1 MAVRMPS
8 SSLLAGKRRIG
19 CVFAQQFV
27 RDVPQLKKCTPR
39 FAEVGNKKGATMSQ
53 TNPGNTRSGLIFA
66 FIFALVFLA
75 SIPMYSQVVGGTI
88 LGTITD
94 PTGAA
99 IPSTKVVIKNVATG
113 VITTVT
119 TNAQGI
125 YNAPNLLPGT
135 YEATISA
142 AGFESVVQS
151 GIALAV
157 GGQQVLN
164 VTMKVGE
171 VTQRVEVSEIA
182 PDVQLASSTISGVI
196 DSNTVLQLPL
206 NGRSWTDLATL
217 QAGVSTIRAIVS
229 VASPDRLGRGLGV
242 QLSVTGG
249 RPQQNNYLLNG
260 VSINDYSNQ
269 SPGSILG
276 GNLGVDAVAEF
287 SVLTTNYS
295 AEYGRTSGG
304 VVSAIGRSGTNQFHG
319 SAFEFVRTSVLD
331 ARNPFDFPSAPGLAA
346 KPPFHRNQFG
356 VSAGGPIRKDK
367 TFIFGAYEGL
377 RQSLGLSEVDNVPSL
392 NARNGILCDFT
403 NSTDCSTTINPG
415 VSAAIQPYLNFF
427 PKPNGPIQC
436 AGPTGNPCVPGAGD
450 TALFTFGGSQI
461 TNENYFS
468 TRIDHHFSEKDSL
481 SGSYMFDNSPSSQND
496 EFKNKLL
503 LNRARRQLVTL
514 EENHV
519 FSGSL
524 GNSFRVGYSRVFAA
538 APAGSTAINPL
549 AANTSLGFL
558 PGDAAGVINVP
569 GLTIFSGGL
578 SSAIPAVFHWNSWQA
593 YDNVFLTKGRHSLKF
608 GANVERIENNQFTPS
623 RPGGEFDFQSLQ
635 DFLTN
640 GLATFTADKAS
651 TPKGV
656 RETIF
661 GTYIQDDFHFRSNLT
676 LTLGLRYEMATVPT
690 EVHGQLASLQHLTDP
705 TVVVKSPL
713 FANPSLRNFEP
724 RVGFSWDPFRNGKT
738 AVRGG
743 FGMFDVLVLPANL
756 RHTVDGTVPFSL
768 SANGANLPGLFPSA
782 AFAQLTTLQ
791 SANRAAFFE
800 QNPPRNYVMQWNLNI
815 QREITPS
822 ITAMVAY
829 VGSHAVHN
837 TFQTDDSDIVLP
849 IAKTPLGYLWPIP
862 NLVSPLPTFNPNFAR
877 IALTSFNSSS
887 LYHALELQLKRRMSH
902 GFEAQASY
910 TFGRS
915 IDSSSGSTDGDQ
927 FQNGLTSMLF
937 FDQGIRRGLSD
948 FNQSHKIIIN
958 FTWDVPSSKNL
969 NGALG
974 WAASGWEFGG
984 IFEAS
989 SGLPFTGIIAPDPL
1003 GMNSTDQFSLPDRVK
1018 GCNPIQGGFNY
1029 LNLSCFALPTAPAS
1043 MAAQCD
1049 PNSFPG
1055 AAQAPPAGTVYC
1067 GNLLGNG
1074 GRNTLIGPRLVNLD
1088 FSLFKNNP
1096 IKRISEQFN
1105 VQFRMEIFNS
1115 LNHSNFNP
1123 PTANNVIFDGTGA
1136 PVSGAGQLNGTATT
1150 SRQIQFA
1157 LKFAW

>member
-1 MAVRMPS
+1 MTRT
-8 SSLLAGKRRIG
+8 
-19 CVFAQQFV
+19 Q
-27 RDVPQLKKCTPR
+27 
-39 FAEVGNKKGATMSQ
+39 
-53 TNPGNTRSGLIFA
+53 PGNIHFGLKFA
-66 FIFALVFLA
+66 VALMLVLLECA
-75 SIPMYSQVVGGTI
+75 PGYPQIVGGT
-88 LGTITD
+88 LSGAVTD
-94 PTGAA
+94 ATGGA
-99 IPSTKVVIKNVATG
+99 IPNATVTIKNVATN
-113 VITTVT
+113 VITNVT
-119 TNAQGI
+119 SNAQGV

-135 YEATISA
+135 YEASVA
-142 AGFESVVQS
+142 AGGFDTKLVSNIV
-151 GIALAV
+151 LTV
-157 GGQQVLN
+157 GAQQVLN
-164 VTMKVGE
+164 FNMKVGSVSE
-171 VTQRVEVSEIA
+171 KVQVSEIA
-182 PDVQLASSTISGVI
+182 PDLQLVSSTISGVI

-206 NGRSWTDLATL
+206 NGRSWTDLAAL
-217 QAGVSTIRAIVS
+217 QPGVSTIRAIVS

-269 SPGSILG
+269 APGSILG

-319 SAFEFVRTSVLD
+319 SAFEFLRNSALD
-331 ARNPFDFPSAPGLAA
+331 ARNFFDGPI
-346 KPPFHRNQFG
+346 PPFRRNQFG
-356 VSAGGPIRKDK
+356 VSGGGPIRKDK
-367 TFIFGAYEGL
+367 TFIFGAYEGV
-377 RQSLGLSEVDNVPSL
+377 RQALGTSIVDNVPSL

-403 NSTDCSTTINPG
+403 NFSDCSRTINVG
-415 VSAAIQPYLNFF
+415 VDPAVKPYLAFF
-427 PKPNGPIQC
+427 PLPNGALQC
-436 AGPTGNPCVPGAGD
+436 PGCVAGAGD
-450 TALFTFGGSQI
+450 TALYSFGGSQI
-461 TNENYFS
+461 TSENYF
-468 TRIDHHFSEKDSL
+468 TVRVDHHFSEKDNL

-496 EFKNKLL
+496 EFRNKLL

-514 EENHV
+514 EENHM

-524 GNSFRVGYSRVFAA
+524 GNSLRVGYNRVFAA
-538 APAGSTAINPL
+538 APAGSTAINPV
-549 AANTSLGFL
+549 AADTSLGFL
-558 PGDAAGVINVP
+558 PGNTAGVINVP
-569 GLTIFSGGL
+569 GLTTFSGGL
-578 SSAIPAVFHWNSWQA
+578 STAIPAVFHWNSWQA
-593 YDNVFLTKGRHSLKF
+593 YDNVFLTKGTHSLKF
-608 GANVERIENNQFTPS
+608 GANVERIEDNQFTPS

-640 GLATFTADKAS
+640 GLATLTADKVS

-661 GTYIQDDFHFRSNLT
+661 GAYLQDDLHFRSNLT
-676 LTLGLRYEMATVPT
+676 LNLGLRYEMATVPT
-690 EVHGQLASLQHLTDP
+690 EVHGELASLQHLTDP
-705 TVVVKSPL
+705 TVVVRSPL

-724 RVGFSWDPFRNGKT
+724 RVGFSWDPFRDAKT

-768 SANGANLPGLFPSA
+768 SANGANLTGLFPTA
-782 AFAQLTTLQ
+782 AFNTLT
-791 SANRAAFFE
+791 ANPASERAAYIE
-800 QNPPRNYVMQWNLNI
+800 QNPPRNYVMQWNLNV
-815 QREITPS
+815 QREIGAGT
-822 ITAMVAY
+822 TAMIAY

-862 NLVSPLPTFNPNFAR
+862 NLASPLPTLNPNFAR
-877 IALTSFNSSS
+877 IALTSWGSGS
-887 LYHALELQLKRRMSH
+887 LYHALELQLKKRVSH
-902 GFEAQASY
+902 GFEGQIAY

-927 FQNGLTSMLF
+927 FQNGLTSLLF
-937 FDQGIRRGLSD
+937 FDQGLRRGLSD
-948 FNQSHKIIIN
+948 FNQSHKLTVSY
-958 FTWDVPSSKNL
+958 TWDVPSSKNFT
-969 NGALG
+969 GALG
-974 WAASGWEFGG
+974 WAASGWELGG
-984 IFEAS
+984 IFEVS

-1029 LNLSCFALPTAPAS
+1029 LNLNCFTLPTAPLS
-1043 MAAQCD
+1043 MQAQCD

-1055 AAQAPPAGTVYC
+1055 AATPPPGGMIYC

-1074 GRNTLIGPRLVNLD
+1074 GRNSLIGPRLVNLD

-1105 VQFRMEIFNS
+1105 VQFRVEIFNS
-1115 LNHSNFNP
+1115 LNHANFNP
-1123 PTANNVIFDGTGA
+1123 PTANNVIFDGSGA
-1136 PVSGAGQLNGTATT
+1136 PVPGAGQLNGTATT

-1157 LKFAW
+1157 LKFVW

>member
-1 MAVRMPS
+1 MDNMTRTQP
-8 SSLLAGKRRIG
+8 GNI
-19 CVFAQQFV
+19 
-27 RDVPQLKKCTPR
+27 R
-39 FAEVGNKKGATMSQ
+39 FALKFAVALMLVLLECA
-53 TNPGNTRSGLIFA
+53 PGYPQI
-66 FIFALVFLA
+66 
-75 SIPMYSQVVGGTI
+75 VGGT
-88 LGTITD
+88 LSGAVTD
-94 PTGAA
+94 ATGGA
-99 IPSTKVVIKNVATG
+99 IPNATVTIKNVATN
-113 VITTVT
+113 VITSVT
-119 TNAQGI
+119 SNAQGV

-135 YEATISA
+135 YEASVA
-142 AGFESVVQS
+142 AGGFDTKLVSNIV
-151 GIALAV
+151 LTV
-157 GGQQVLN
+157 GAQQVLN
-164 VTMKVGE
+164 FNMKVGSVSE
-171 VTQRVEVSEIA
+171 KVQVSEIA
-182 PDVQLASSTISGVI
+182 PDLQLVSSTISGVI

-206 NGRSWTDLATL
+206 NGRSWTDLAAL
-217 QAGVSTIRAIVS
+217 QPGVSTIRAIVS

-269 SPGSILG
+269 APGSILG

-319 SAFEFVRTSVLD
+319 SAFEFLRNSALD
-331 ARNPFDFPSAPGLAA
+331 ARNFFDGPI
-346 KPPFHRNQFG
+346 PPFRRNQFG
-356 VSAGGPIRKDK
+356 VSGGGPIRKDK
-367 TFIFGAYEGL
+367 TFIFGAYEGV
-377 RQSLGLSEVDNVPSL
+377 RQALGTSIVDNVPSL
-392 NARNGILCDFT
+392 NARQGILCDP
-403 NSTDCSTTINPG
+403 SSPDCSNTINVG
-415 VSAAIQPYLNFF
+415 VDPAVKPYLAFF
-427 PKPNGPIQC
+427 PLPNGALQC
-436 AGPTGNPCVPGAGD
+436 PGCVAGAGD
-450 TALFTFGGSQI
+450 TALYSFGGAQI
-461 TNENYFS
+461 TSENYF
-468 TRIDHHFSEKDSL
+468 TVRVDHHFSEKDNL

-496 EFKNKLL
+496 EFRNKLL

-514 EENHV
+514 EENHM

-524 GNSFRVGYSRVFAA
+524 GNSLRVGYNRVFAA
-538 APAGSTAINPL
+538 APAGSKAINPV
-549 AANTSLGFL
+549 AADTSLGFL
-558 PGDAAGVINVP
+558 PGNTAGVINVP
-569 GLTIFSGGL
+569 GLTTFSGGL
-578 SSAIPAVFHWNSWQA
+578 STAIPAVFHWNSWQA
-593 YDNVFLTKGRHSLKF
+593 YDNVFLTKGTHSLKF
-608 GANVERIENNQFTPS
+608 GANVERIEDNQFTPS

-640 GLATFTADKAS
+640 GLATLTADKVS

-661 GTYIQDDFHFRSNLT
+661 GAYVQDDLHFRSNLT
-676 LTLGLRYEMATVPT
+676 LNLGLRYEMATVPT
-690 EVHGQLASLQHLTDP
+690 EVHGELASLQHLTDP
-705 TVVVKSPL
+705 TVVVRSPL

-724 RVGFSWDPFRNGKT
+724 RVGFSWDPFRDAKT

-768 SANGANLPGLFPSA
+768 SANGANLTGLFPTA
-782 AFAQLTTLQ
+782 AFNTLT
-791 SANRAAFFE
+791 ANPASERAAYIE
-800 QNPPRNYVMQWNLNI
+800 QNPPRNYVMQWNLNV
-815 QREITPS
+815 QREIGAGT
-822 ITAMVAY
+822 TAMIAY

-862 NLVSPLPTFNPNFAR
+862 NLASPLPTLNPNFAR
-877 IALTSFNSSS
+877 IALTSWGSGS
-887 LYHALELQLKRRMSH
+887 LYHALELQLKKRVSH
-902 GFEAQASY
+902 GFEGQIAY

-927 FQNGLTSMLF
+927 FQNGLTSLLF
-937 FDQGIRRGLSD
+937 FDQGLRRGLSD
-948 FNQSHKIIIN
+948 FNQSHKLTVSY
-958 FTWDVPSSKNL
+958 TWDVPSSKNFT
-969 NGALG
+969 GALG
-974 WAASGWEFGG
+974 WAASGWELGG
-984 IFEAS
+984 IFEVS

-1029 LNLSCFALPTAPAS
+1029 LNLNCFTLPTAPLS
-1043 MAAQCD
+1043 MQAQCD

-1055 AAQAPPAGTVYC
+1055 AATTPPAGMIYC
-1067 GNLLGNG
+1067 GNLLGDG

-1105 VQFRMEIFNS
+1105 VQFRVEIFNS
-1115 LNHSNFNP
+1115 LNHANFNP
-1123 PTANNVIFDGTGA
+1123 PTANNVIFDGSGA
-1136 PVSGAGQLNGTATT
+1136 PVPGAGQLNGTATT

-1157 LKFAW
+1157 LKFVW

>member
-1 MAVRMPS
+1 ML
-8 SSLLAGKRRIG
+8 SLYKRGNIFSDCIRALILTLG
-19 CVFAQQFV
+19 FLIA
-27 RDVPQLKKCTPR
+27 TP
-39 FAEVGNKKGATMSQ
+39 V
-53 TNPGNTRSGLIFA
+53 
-66 FIFALVFLA
+66 
-75 SIPMYSQVVGGTI
+75 YSQVVGGT
-88 LGTITD
+88 LSGTITD
-94 PTGAA
+94 ASGAA
-99 IPSTKVVIKNVATG
+99 VPNATVAIKNVATG
-113 VITTVT
+113 VITNAAS
-119 TNAQGI
+119 NAQGL

-135 YEATISA
+135 YEVTVTA
-142 AGFESVVQS
+142 AGFDTKVISNVV
-151 GIALAV
+151 LAV
-157 GGQQVLN
+157 GAQQVLN
-164 VTMKVGE
+164 LSMKVGTVSE
-171 VTQRVEVSEIA
+171 KVEVSEIA

-206 NGRSWTDLATL
+206 NGRSWTDLAAL

-249 RPQQNNYLLNG
+249 RPQQNNYLVNG
-260 VSINDYSNQ
+260 ISINDYSNQ

-319 SAFEFVRTSVLD
+319 SAFEFLRNSALD
-331 ARNPFDFPSAPGLAA
+331 ARNFFDGPIPAFR
-346 KPPFHRNQFG
+346 RNQFG
-356 VSAGGPIRKDK
+356 ASAGGPIRKDK
-367 TFIFGAYEGL
+367 TFIFGAYEGV
-377 RQSLGLSEVDNVPSL
+377 RQALGTSIVDNVPSD
-392 NARNGILCDFT
+392 AVRGIGTGPGGTAGPSTLCSIPLGDPT
-403 NSTDCSTTINPG
+403 NPCTTTILTGALNPDPTTG
-415 VSAAIQPYLNFF
+415 IDKAVLPYLAFF
-427 PKPNGPIQC
+427 PHVNNGLI
-436 AGPTGNPCVPGAGD
+436 GNGD
-450 TALFTFGGSQI
+450 TGIFAFGGAQI
-461 TNENYFS
+461 TSENYFT
-468 TRIDHHFSEKDSL
+468 TRVDHHFSEKDNL
-481 SGSYMFDNSPSSQND
+481 SGSYMFDNSPSTQND
-496 EFKNKLL
+496 EFNNKLL

-538 APAGSTAINPL
+538 APAGSTSVNKL
-549 AANTSLGFL
+549 AAQTSLGFL
-558 PGDAAGVINVP
+558 PGDTAGVINVP
-569 GLTIFSGGL
+569 GLTVFSGGL
-578 SSAIPAVFHWNSWQA
+578 STAIPAVFHWNSWQA

-640 GLATFTADKAS
+640 GIATFTADKAS

-661 GTYIQDDFHFRSNLT
+661 GAYAQDDFHFRPNLT

-690 EVHGQLASLQHLTDP
+690 EVHGQLASLLHLTDP
-705 TVVVKSPL
+705 TVIVRSPL
-713 FANPSLRNFEP
+713 FSNPTLRNFEP
-724 RVGFSWDPFRNGKT
+724 RVGFSWDPFRDGKT

-743 FGMFDVLVLPANL
+743 FGMFDVLVLPVNL

-768 SANGANLPGLFPSA
+768 SANGASLPGLFPTA

-822 ITAMVAY
+822 TTVMVAY

-849 IAKTPLGYLWPIP
+849 IAKTPLGYLWPRIDALG
-862 NLVSPLPTFNPNFAR
+862 NLFTPQCNQSDPAGTDPPQCAHAPTFNPNFAR
-877 IALTSFNSSS
+877 IALTTFGSSS
-887 LYHALELQLKRRMSH
+887 LYHALELQVKKRMSH

-927 FQNGLTSMLF
+927 FQNGLTSMMY
-937 FDQGIRRGLSD
+937 FDQGFRRGLSD
-948 FNQSHKIIIN
+948 FNQSHKLIVSY
-958 FTWDVPSSKNL
+958 TWDVPSSKNL
-969 NGALG
+969 TGPVG

-984 IFEAS
+984 ILEAS
-989 SGLPFTGIIAPDPL
+989 SGLPFTAVITPDPL
-1003 GMNSTDQFSLPDRVK
+1003 GMNSTDQFDLPDRVK

-1049 PNSFPG
+1049 PFPFPG
-1055 AAQAPPAGTVYC
+1055 AAQAAPAGMIYC
-1067 GNLLGNG
+1067 ANLIGNG
-1074 GRNTLIGPRLVNLD
+1074 GRNTLVGPGLVNLD

-1105 VQFRMEIFNS
+1105 VQFRVEIFNS
-1115 LNHSNFNP
+1115 LNHANFNP
-1123 PTANNVIFDGTGA
+1123 PTANNVVFDVSGA
-1136 PVSGAGQLNGTATT
+1136 PIGGAGQLNGTSTT

-1157 LKFAW
+1157 IKFVW

>member
-1 MAVRMPS
+1 MPS

-66 FIFALVFLA
+66 LIFALVFLA

-415 VSAAIQPYLNFF
+415 ANAAVQPYLNFF
-427 PKPNGPIQC
+427 PKPNGPVQC
-436 AGPTGNPCVPGAGD
+436 AGPSGNPCVPGAGD
-450 TALFTFGGSQI
+450 TALYIFGGSQI

-468 TRIDHHFSEKDSL
+468 TRIDHHFSEKDNL

-558 PGDAAGVINVP
+558 PGDTAGVINVP

>member
-1 MAVRMPS
+1 MLSRNNSGTIFSACKYA
-8 SSLLAGKRRIG
+8 LILTLAFLIS
-19 CVFAQQFV
+19 
-27 RDVPQLKKCTPR
+27 TP
-39 FAEVGNKKGATMSQ
+39 V
-53 TNPGNTRSGLIFA
+53 
-66 FIFALVFLA
+66 
-75 SIPMYSQVVGGTI
+75 YSQIVGGT
-88 LGTITD
+88 LSGTITD
-94 PTGAA
+94 ASGAA
-99 IPSTKVVIKNVATG
+99 VPNSTIAIKNGATG
-113 VITTVT
+113 VITNAVS
-119 TNAQGI
+119 NAQGL
-125 YNAPNLLPGT
+125 YNAPNLLPGS
-135 YEATISA
+135 YEVTVTA
-142 AGFESVVQS
+142 AGFDTTVISNVV
-151 GIALAV
+151 LAV
-157 GGQQVLN
+157 GAQQVLN
-164 VTMKVGE
+164 FSMKVGSVSE
-171 VTQRVEVSEIA
+171 KVQVSEIA
-182 PDVQLASSTISGVI
+182 PDVQLASATISGVI

-206 NGRSWTDLATL
+206 NGRSWTDLAAL
-217 QAGVSTIRAIVS
+217 QAGVSTIRAMVS

-319 SAFEFVRTSVLD
+319 SAFEFLRNSALD
-331 ARNPFDFPSAPGLAA
+331 ARNFFDGPI
-346 KPPFHRNQFG
+346 PPFRRNQFG
-356 VSAGGPIRKDK
+356 ASAGGPIRKDK
-367 TFIFGAYEGL
+367 TFIFGAYEGV
-377 RQSLGLSEVDNVPSL
+377 RQSLGTSIVDNVPSD
-392 NARNGILCDFT
+392 AVRGIGTGPGGGPGPSTLCSIPLGDPT
-403 NSTDCSTTINPG
+403 NPCTTTILTGSVNPDPTTG
-415 VSAAIQPYLNFF
+415 IDTAVLPYLAFYPRVN
-427 PKPNGPIQC
+427 NGLI
-436 AGPTGNPCVPGAGD
+436 GNGD
-450 TALFTFGGSQI
+450 TGIYSFGGAQVTS
-461 TNENYFS
+461 ENYF
-468 TRIDHHFSEKDSL
+468 TARVDHHFSEKDNL

-496 EFKNKLL
+496 EFRNKLL
-503 LNRARRQLVTL
+503 LNRARRQLVTI

-519 FSGSL
+519 FSASL

-538 APAGSTAINPL
+538 APSGSTFIKQI
-549 AANTSLGFL
+549 AADTSLGFL
-558 PGDAAGVINVP
+558 PGDTAGVITVP
-569 GLTIFSGGL
+569 GLTLFSGGL
-578 SSAIPAVFHWNSWQA
+578 STAIPAVYHWNSWQG
-593 YDNVFLTKGRHSLKF
+593 YDNVFLTKGTHSLKF

-640 GLATFTADKAS
+640 GFATFTADKAS
-651 TPKGV
+651 TSKGV

-661 GTYIQDDFHFRSNLT
+661 GAYAQDDFHFRPNLT

-713 FANPSLRNFEP
+713 FANPTLRNFEP

-743 FGMFDVLVLPANL
+743 FGMFDVLVLPVNL
-756 RHTVDGTVPFSL
+756 RHTVDGTIPFSL
-768 SANGANLPGLFPSA
+768 SANGANLPGLFPTG
-782 AFAQLTTLQ
+782 AFNKLSTQL
-791 SANRAAFFE
+791 SANRAAFIE

-815 QREITPS
+815 QREIGSNT
-822 ITAMVAY
+822 TAMIAY

-837 TFQTDDSDIVLP
+837 TFQTDDSDMVLP
-849 IAKTPLGYLWPIP
+849 IAKTPFGYLWPLRP
-862 NLVSPLPTFNPNFAR
+862 PPPDALSAPPSLPTFNTNFAR
-877 IALTSFNSSS
+877 IALTSWNSSS
-887 LYHALELQLKRRMSH
+887 LYHSLELQLKRRMSH

-927 FQNGLTSMLF
+927 FQNGLTSLLF

-948 FNQSHKIIIN
+948 FNQSHKLIVN

-969 NGALG
+969 TGPVG

-989 SGLPFTGIIAPDPL
+989 SGLPFTAIIGPDPL

-1018 GCNPIQGGFNY
+1018 GCNPVQGGFNY
-1029 LNLSCFALPTAPAS
+1029 LNLNCFVLPPQPAS
-1043 MAAQCD
+1043 LAGQCQPFGFRFPD
-1049 PNSFPG
+1049 PTLTPPDPG
-1055 AAQAPPAGTVYC
+1055 SPGIAGTC
-1067 GNLLGNG
+1067 GNLMGNG

-1105 VQFRMEIFNS
+1105 VQFRVEIFNS
-1115 LNHSNFNP
+1115 LNHANFNP

-1136 PVSGAGQLNGTATT
+1136 PVGGAGQLNGTATT

-1157 LKFAW
+1157 IKFVW

>member
-1 MAVRMPS
+1 MLSRNRPGSIFSA
-8 SSLLAGKRRIG
+8 RIHALILTLG
-19 CVFAQQFV
+19 F
-27 RDVPQLKKCTPR
+27 LISTP
-39 FAEVGNKKGATMSQ
+39 V
-53 TNPGNTRSGLIFA
+53 
-66 FIFALVFLA
+66 
-75 SIPMYSQVVGGTI
+75 YSQIVGGT
-88 LGTITD
+88 LSGTITD
-94 PTGAA
+94 ASSAA
-99 IPSTKVVIKNVATG
+99 VPSATVAIKNVATG
-113 VITTVT
+113 VITNAAS
-119 TNAQGI
+119 NAQGL

-135 YEATISA
+135 YEVTVTA
-142 AGFESVVQS
+142 AGFDTKVISNVV
-151 GIALAV
+151 LAV
-157 GGQQVLN
+157 GAQQVLN
-164 VTMKVGE
+164 FSMKVGTVSE
-171 VTQRVEVSEIA
+171 KVQVSEIA

-206 NGRSWTDLATL
+206 NGRSWTDLAAL
-217 QAGVSTIRAIVS
+217 QAGVNTIRVMVS

-276 GNLGVDAVAEF
+276 GNLGVDAVSEF

-304 VVSAIGRSGTNQFHG
+304 IVSAIGRSGTNDFHG
-319 SAFEFVRTSVLD
+319 SAFEFVRNSVLD
-331 ARNPFDFPSAPGLAA
+331 ARNPFDFPAAPGLPS

-377 RQSLGLSEVDNVPSL
+377 RQSLGTSIVDNVPSD
-392 NARNGILCDFT
+392 AVRGIGTGPGGTAGPSTLCSIPLGDPT
-403 NSTDCSTTINPG
+403 NPCTTTILTGALNPDPTTG
-415 VSAAIQPYLNFF
+415 IGKAVLPYLAFF
-427 PKPNGPIQC
+427 PHVNNGLI
-436 AGPTGNPCVPGAGD
+436 GNGD
-450 TALFTFGGSQI
+450 TGIFTFGGSQI
-461 TNENYFS
+461 TSENYFS
-468 TRIDHHFSEKDSL
+468 TRIDNHFSDKDNL

-503 LNRARRQLVTL
+503 LNRARRQLVTI

-519 FSGSL
+519 FSASL

-538 APAGSTAINPL
+538 APAGSKAITKIAADPL
-549 AANTSLGFL
+549 LGFL
-558 PGDAAGVINVP
+558 PGDSAGVINVP
-569 GLTIFSGGL
+569 GLTLFSGGL
-578 SSAIPAVFHWNSWQA
+578 STAQPAVYHWNSWQG
-593 YDNVFLTKGRHSLKF
+593 YDNVFLTKGTHSLKF
-608 GANVERIENNQFTPS
+608 GANVERIESNQFTPS

-661 GTYIQDDFHFRSNLT
+661 GAYAQDDFHFRPNLT

-690 EVHGQLASLQHLTDP
+690 EVHGQLASLLHLTDP
-705 TVVVKSPL
+705 TVVVRSPL

-756 RHTVDGTVPFSL
+756 RHTVDGTIPFSL
-768 SANGANLPGLFPSA
+768 SANGANLPGLFPTA
-782 AFAQLTTLQ
+782 AFNMLSTQL
-791 SANRAAFFE
+791 SANRAAFIE
-800 QNPPRNYVMQWNLNI
+800 QKPPRNYVMQWNLNI
-815 QREITPS
+815 QREINSST
-822 ITAMVAY
+822 TVMVAY

-837 TFQTDDSDIVLP
+837 TFQTDDSDMVLP

-862 NLVSPLPTFNPNFAR
+862 PASGTPLPTFNPNFAR
-877 IALTSFNSSS
+877 IALTSWNSSS
-887 LYHALELQLKRRMSH
+887 LYHALELQLKRRLSH

-910 TFGRS
+910 TFGRA

-948 FNQSHKIIIN
+948 FNQSHKLTVSY
-958 FTWDVPSSKNL
+958 TWDVPSSKNL
-969 NGALG
+969 TGPVG

-989 SGLPFTGIIAPDPL
+989 SGLPFTAIIAPDPL

-1029 LNLSCFALPTAPAS
+1029 LNLSCFTLPNAPAS

-1049 PNSFPG
+1049 PNSSLG
-1055 AAQAPPAGTVYC
+1055 AAQAAPAGTVYC
-1067 GNLLGNG
+1067 GNLMGNG

-1136 PVSGAGQLNGTATT
+1136 PVSGAGQLNSTSTT

-1157 LKFAW
+1157 IKFVW

>member
-1 MAVRMPS
+1 MLSR
-8 SSLLAGKRRIG
+8 
-19 CVFAQQFV
+19 
-27 RDVPQLKKCTPR
+27 
-39 FAEVGNKKGATMSQ
+39 N
-53 TNPGNTRSGLIFA
+53 NPGSTFSAWISALI
-66 FIFALVFLA
+66 LTLGFLISTPA
-75 SIPMYSQVVGGTI
+75 YSQIVGGT
-88 LGTITD
+88 LSGTITD
-94 PTGAA
+94 ASGAA
-99 IPSTKVVIKNVATG
+99 VPNATVASKNGATG
-113 VITTVT
+113 VITNAVS
-119 TNAQGI
+119 NAQGL

-135 YEATISA
+135 YEVTVTA
-142 AGFESVVQS
+142 AGFDTAVINNV
-151 GIALAV
+151 ILAV
-157 GGQQVLN
+157 GAQQVLN
-164 VTMKVGE
+164 FSMKVGTVSE
-171 VTQRVEVSEIA
+171 RVQVSEIA
-182 PDVQLASSTISGVI
+182 PDVQLASATISGVI

-206 NGRSWTDLATL
+206 NGRSWTDLAAL
-217 QAGVSTIRAIVS
+217 QAGVSTIRAMVS

-304 VVSAIGRSGTNQFHG
+304 VVSAVGRSGTNQFHG
-319 SAFEFVRTSVLD
+319 SAFEFLRNSALD
-331 ARNPFDFPSAPGLAA
+331 ARNFFDGPIPAFR
-346 KPPFHRNQFG
+346 RNQFG
-356 VSAGGPIRKDK
+356 ASAGGPIRKDK
-367 TFIFGAYEGL
+367 TFIFGAYEGV
-377 RQSLGLSEVDNVPSL
+377 RQSLGTSIVDNVPSD
-392 NARNGILCDFT
+392 AVRGIGTGPGGGPGPSTLCSIPLGDPT
-403 NSTDCSTTINPG
+403 NPCTTTILTGSVNPDPTTG
-415 VSAAIQPYLNFF
+415 IDKAVLPYLAFYPRVN
-427 PKPNGPIQC
+427 NGLI
-436 AGPTGNPCVPGAGD
+436 GNGD
-450 TALFTFGGSQI
+450 SGIYSFGGAQVTS
-461 TNENYFS
+461 ENYFT
-468 TRIDHHFSEKDSL
+468 TRVDHHFSDKDNL

-496 EFKNKLL
+496 EFRNKLL

-519 FSGSL
+519 FSASL

-538 APAGSTAINPL
+538 APSGSTFIKQI
-549 AANTSLGFL
+549 AADTSLGFL
-558 PGDAAGVINVP
+558 PGDTAGVITVP
-569 GLTIFSGGL
+569 GLTLFSGGL
-578 SSAIPAVFHWNSWQA
+578 STAIPAVFHWNSWQA
-593 YDNVFLTKGRHSLKF
+593 YDNLFLTKGRHSLKF

-651 TPKGV
+651 SSKGV

-661 GTYIQDDFHFRSNLT
+661 GTYIQDDFHFRPNLT

-713 FANPSLRNFEP
+713 FANPTLRNFEP

-738 AVRGG
+738 AIRGG
-743 FGMFDVLVLPANL
+743 FGMFDVLVLPVNL
-756 RHTVDGTVPFSL
+756 RHTVDGTIPFSL
-768 SANGANLPGLFPSA
+768 SANGANLPGLFPTA
-782 AFAQLTTLQ
+782 AFNMLSTQL
-791 SANRAAFFE
+791 SANRAAFIE
-800 QNPPRNYVMQWNLNI
+800 QKPPRNYVMQWNLNI
-815 QREITPS
+815 QREIGSNT
-822 ITAMVAY
+822 TAMIAY

-837 TFQTDDSDIVLP
+837 TFQTDDSDMVLP
-849 IAKTPLGYLWPIP
+849 IAKTPFGYLWPLRP
-862 NLVSPLPTFNPNFAR
+862 PPPDALSAPPTLPTFNTNFAR
-877 IALTSFNSSS
+877 IALTSWNSSS
-887 LYHALELQLKRRMSH
+887 LYHSLELQLKRRMSH

-927 FQNGLTSMLF
+927 FQNGLTSLLF

-948 FNQSHKIIIN
+948 FNQSHKLIVN

-969 NGALG
+969 TGPVG

-989 SGLPFTGIIAPDPL
+989 SGLPFTAIIGPDPL

-1018 GCNPIQGGFNY
+1018 GCNPVQGGFNY
-1029 LNLSCFALPTAPAS
+1029 LNLNCFVLPPQPAS
-1043 MAAQCD
+1043 LAGQCQPFGFRFPD
-1049 PNSFPG
+1049 PTLNPPDPG
-1055 AAQAPPAGTVYC
+1055 SPGIAGTC
-1067 GNLLGNG
+1067 GNLMGNS
-1074 GRNTLIGPRLVNLD
+1074 GRNTLVGPRLVNLD

-1105 VQFRMEIFNS
+1105 VQFRFEVFNI
-1115 LNHSNFNP
+1115 LNHANFNP
-1123 PTANNVIFDGTGA
+1123 PTANNVVFDGTGA
-1136 PVSGAGQLNGTATT
+1136 PVGGAGQLNSTSTT
-1150 SRQIQFA
+1150 SRQLQFA
-1157 LKFAW
+1157 IKFVW

>member
-1 MAVRMPS
+1 M
-8 SSLLAGKRRIG
+8 
-19 CVFAQQFV
+19 
-27 RDVPQLKKCTPR
+27 T
-39 FAEVGNKKGATMSQ
+39 Q
-53 TNPGNTRSGLIFA
+53 TNPGNTRLGLIFA
-66 FIFALVFLA
+66 LIFALVFLA
-75 SIPMYSQVVGGTI
+75 SIPVYSQVVGGTI

-99 IPSTKVVIKNVATG
+99 IPGTKVVIKNVATG
-113 VITTVT
+113 VITAVT

-206 NGRSWTDLATL
+206 NGRSWTDLAAL
-217 QAGVSTIRAIVS
+217 QAGVSTIRAIAS

-319 SAFEFVRTSVLD
+319 SAFEFVRNSVLD
-331 ARNPFDFPSAPGLAA
+331 ARNPFDFPAAPGLPS

-377 RQSLGLSEVDNVPSL
+377 RQSLGLSQVDNTLSD
-392 NARNGILCDFT
+392 NARKGILCDP
-403 NSTDCSTTINPG
+403 SLTDCSSTIQVP
-415 VSAAIQPYLNFF
+415 VSLAVQPYFQFF
-427 PKPNGPIQC
+427 KVANGPVQC
-436 AGPTGNPCVPGAGD
+436 AFTNCPAGAGD

-461 TNENYFS
+461 TNENYFT
-468 TRIDHHFSEKDSL
+468 TRIDNKFSDKDNL

-496 EFKNKLL
+496 EFNNKLL
-503 LNRARRQLVTL
+503 LNRARRQLVTI

-538 APAGSTAINPL
+538 APAGSTKINPL
-549 AANTSLGFL
+549 AADTSLGFL
-558 PGDAAGVINVP
+558 PGDTAGVINVP

-578 SSAIPAVFHWNSWQA
+578 STAIPAVFHWNSWQA

-661 GTYIQDDFHFRSNLT
+661 GAYIQDDFHFHPNLT

-724 RVGFSWDPFRNGKT
+724 RVGFSWDPSRNGKT

-743 FGMFDVLVLPANL
+743 FGMFDVLVLPVNL

-782 AFAQLTTLQ
+782 AFAQLTALQ

-822 ITAMVAY
+822 TTAMVAY

-849 IAKTPLGYLWPIP
+849 LAKTPLGYLWPIP
-862 NLVSPLPTFNPNFAR
+862 NLASPLPTFNPNFAR

-887 LYHALELQLKRRMSH
+887 LYHALELQIKRRMSH

-927 FQNGLTSMLF
+927 FQNGLTSLLF

-948 FNQSHKIIIN
+948 FNQSHKIIVN

-989 SGLPFTGIIAPDPL
+989 SGLPFTGIIGPDPL

-1029 LNLSCFALPTAPAS
+1029 LNLSCFTLPNVPAS

-1055 AAQAPPAGTVYC
+1055 AAQAAPAGTVYC
-1067 GNLLGNG
+1067 GNLMGNG

-1136 PVSGAGQLNGTATT
+1136 PVGGAGQLNGTATT

-1157 LKFAW
+1157 LKFVW

>member
-1 MAVRMPS
+1 MLSRTKPGSIFPVCRYALTLTLGFLIS
-8 SSLLAGKRRIG
+8 
-19 CVFAQQFV
+19 
-27 RDVPQLKKCTPR
+27 TP
-39 FAEVGNKKGATMSQ
+39 V
-53 TNPGNTRSGLIFA
+53 
-66 FIFALVFLA
+66 
-75 SIPMYSQVVGGTI
+75 YSQVVGGT
-88 LGTITD
+88 LSGTITD
-94 PTGAA
+94 ASGSAVPNATVA
-99 IPSTKVVIKNVATG
+99 IKNVATG
-113 VITTVT
+113 VT
-119 TNAQGI
+119 TNAGSNAQGL

-135 YEATISA
+135 YQVTITA
-142 AGFESVVQS
+142 AGFDTKVTSNLVLE
-151 GIALAV
+151 V
-157 GGQQVLN
+157 GAQQVLN
-164 VTMKVGE
+164 FSMKVGTVSE
-171 VTQRVEVSEIA
+171 RVQVSEIA

-206 NGRSWTDLATL
+206 NGRSWTDLAAL
-217 QAGVSTIRAIVS
+217 QAGVNTIRAMVS

-319 SAFEFVRTSVLD
+319 SAFEFLRNSALD
-331 ARNPFDFPSAPGLAA
+331 ARNFFDGPIPAFR
-346 KPPFHRNQFG
+346 RNQFG
-356 VSAGGPIRKDK
+356 ASAGGPIRKDK

-377 RQSLGLSEVDNVPSL
+377 RQSLGTSIVDNVPSD
-392 NARNGILCDFT
+392 NARQGILCDP
-403 NSTDCSTTINPG
+403 SLTDCSNTIRVAVDPS
-415 VSAAIQPYLNFF
+415 VQPYLNFF
-427 PKPNGPIQC
+427 PKANGPVQC
-436 AGPTGNPCVPGAGD
+436 AFTNCPAGAGD
-450 TALFTFGGSQI
+450 TAILTFGGSQI
-461 TNENYFS
+461 TSENYFS
-468 TRIDHHFSEKDSL
+468 TRIDNRFSDKDNL

-538 APAGSTAINPL
+538 APAGSKALNPL
-549 AANTSLGFL
+549 AADTSKGFL
-558 PGDAAGVINVP
+558 PGDTAGVINVP
-569 GLTIFSGGL
+569 GLTVFSGGL
-578 SSAIPAVFHWNSWQA
+578 STAIPAVYNWNSWQG

-651 TPKGV
+651 SPKGV

-661 GTYIQDDFHFRSNLT
+661 GAYLQDDLHFRPNLT

-705 TVVVKSPL
+705 TVVVRSPL
-713 FANPSLRNFEP
+713 FANPSLKNFEP

-756 RHTVDGTVPFSL
+756 RHTVDGTIPFSL
-768 SANGANLPGLFPSA
+768 SANGANLPGLFPTA
-782 AFAQLTTLQ
+782 AFNSLSTQL
-791 SANRAAFFE
+791 SANRAAFIE

-815 QREITPS
+815 QREISPNT
-822 ITAMVAY
+822 TAMVAY

-837 TFQTDDSDIVLP
+837 TFQTDDSDMVLP
-849 IAKTPLGYLWPIP
+849 IAKTPFGYLWPLRP
-862 NLVSPLPTFNPNFAR
+862 PPPDAFSAPPSLPTFNTNFAR
-877 IALTSFNSSS
+877 IALTSWNSSS

-948 FNQSHKIIIN
+948 FNQSHKLTVSY
-958 FTWDVPSSKNL
+958 TWDVPSSKNL
-969 NGALG
+969 TGPIG

-989 SGLPFTGIIAPDPL
+989 SGLPFTAIIAPDPL

-1029 LNLSCFALPTAPAS
+1029 LNLNCFVLPPQPAS
-1043 MAAQCD
+1043 LAGQCQPFGFRFPD
-1049 PNSFPG
+1049 PTLNPPDPG
-1055 AAQAPPAGTVYC
+1055 SPGIAGTC
-1067 GNLLGNG
+1067 GNLMGNG
-1074 GRNTLIGPRLVNLD
+1074 GRNTLTGPRLVNLD

-1105 VQFRMEIFNS
+1105 VQFRVEIFNS

-1136 PVSGAGQLNGTATT
+1136 PVGGAGQLNGTSTT

-1157 LKFAW
+1157 IKFVW

>member
-1 MAVRMPS
+1 MTGRLMT
-8 SSLLAGKRRIG
+8 RR
-19 CVFAQQFV
+19 
-27 RDVPQLKKCTPR
+27 PKKEKTMLSRNKPGTIFSVCLHALILTLGFLISTP
-39 FAEVGNKKGATMSQ
+39 V
-53 TNPGNTRSGLIFA
+53 
-66 FIFALVFLA
+66 
-75 SIPMYSQVVGGTI
+75 YSQIVGGT
-88 LGTITD
+88 LSGTVTD
-94 PTGAA
+94 SSGAA
-99 IPSTKVVIKNVATG
+99 IPNATIAIKNEATG
-113 VITTVT
+113 VT
-119 TNAQGI
+119 TNATSNAQGL

-135 YEATISA
+135 YEVTVTAS
-142 AGFESVVQS
+142 GFDTKGVSNVV
-151 GIALAV
+151 LAV
-157 GGQQVLN
+157 GAQQILN
-164 VTMKVGE
+164 LGLKVGTISE
-171 VTQRVEVSEIA
+171 KIQVSEVA
-182 PDVQLASSTISGVI
+182 PDLQLVSSTISGVI
-196 DSNTVLQLPL
+196 DSGTVLQLPL
-206 NGRSWTDLATL
+206 NGRSWTDLAAL
-217 QAGVSTIRAIVS
+217 QPGVSTIRAMVS

-260 VSINDYSNQ
+260 ISINDYSNQ

-319 SAFEFVRTSVLD
+319 SAFEFLRNSALD
-331 ARNPFDFPSAPGLAA
+331 ARNFFDGPI
-346 KPPFHRNQFG
+346 PPFRRNQFG
-356 VSAGGPIRKDK
+356 ASGGGPIRKDK
-367 TFIFGAYEGL
+367 TFIFGAYEGV
-377 RQSLGLSEVDNVPSL
+377 RQALGTSIVDNVPSL
-392 NARNGILCDFT
+392 NARQGILCDP
-403 NSTDCSTTINPG
+403 NSTDCSKTINVG
-415 VSAAIQPYLNFF
+415 VDPAVKPYLAFF
-427 PKPNGPIQC
+427 PLPNGPLQC
-436 AGPTGNPCVPGAGD
+436 TGCVAGAGD
-450 TALFTFGGSQI
+450 TALYTFGGAQI
-461 TNENYFS
+461 TSENYF
-468 TRIDHHFSEKDSL
+468 TVRVDHHFSDKDNL

-496 EFKNKLL
+496 EFRNKLL
-503 LNRARRQLVTL
+503 LNRARRQLVTM
-514 EENHV
+514 EENHM
-519 FSGSL
+519 FNGSL
-524 GNSFRVGYSRVFAA
+524 GNSLRVGYSRVFAA

-549 AANTSLGFL
+549 AADTTLGFL
-558 PGDAAGVINVP
+558 PGNTAGVINVP

-578 SSAIPAVFHWNSWQA
+578 STAHPAVFHWNSWQA
-593 YDNVFLTKGRHSLKF
+593 YDNVFLTKGTHSLKF
-608 GANVERIENNQFTPS
+608 GANVERIEDNQFTPS

-640 GLATFTADKAS
+640 GVATLTADKLS
-651 TPKGV
+651 TSKGT

-661 GTYIQDDFHFRSNLT
+661 GAYVQDDLHFRPNLT
-676 LTLGLRYEMATVPT
+676 LNLGLRYEMATVPT

-705 TVVVKSPL
+705 TVVVRSPL

-724 RVGFSWDPFRNGKT
+724 RVGFSWDPFRDAKT

-768 SANGANLPGLFPSA
+768 SANGANLTGLFPTA
-782 AFAQLTTLQ
+782 AFNTLT
-791 SANRAAFFE
+791 ANPTSERAAYIE
-800 QNPPRNYVMQWNLNI
+800 QKPPRNYVMQWNLNV
-815 QREITPS
+815 QREIGSGT
-822 ITAMVAY
+822 TAMIAY

-862 NLVSPLPTFNPNFAR
+862 NLASPLPTFNPNFAR
-877 IALTSFNSSS
+877 IALTTWGSGS
-887 LYHALELQLKRRMSH
+887 LYHAVELQVKKRLSH
-902 GFEAQASY
+902 GFEGQIAY

-927 FQNGLTSMLF
+927 FQNGLTSMLY
-937 FDQGIRRGLSD
+937 FDQGLRRGLSD
-948 FNQSHKIIIN
+948 FNQSHKLTVSY
-958 FTWDVPSSKNL
+958 TWDVPSSKNFT
-969 NGALG
+969 GPLG
-974 WAASGWEFGG
+974 WAASGWELGG
-984 IFEAS
+984 IFEVS
-989 SGLPFTGIIAPDPL
+989 SGLPFTATIAPDPI

-1029 LNLSCFALPTAPAS
+1029 LNLSCFTLPIAPAS

-1055 AAQAPPAGTVYC
+1055 ASQGPPAGTIFC

-1105 VQFRMEIFNS
+1105 VQFRVEMFNS
-1115 LNHSNFNP
+1115 LNHANFNP
-1123 PTANNVIFDGTGA
+1123 PTANNVIFDGSGA
-1136 PVSGAGQLNGTATT
+1136 PVPGAGQLNGTATT

-1157 LKFAW
+1157 LKFVW

>member
-1 MAVRMPS
+1 M
-8 SSLLAGKRRIG
+8 
-19 CVFAQQFV
+19 
-27 RDVPQLKKCTPR
+27 T
-39 FAEVGNKKGATMSQ
+39 E

-66 FIFALVFLA
+66 LIFALVFLA

-99 IPSTKVVIKNVATG
+99 IPSTKIVIKNVATG

-319 SAFEFVRTSVLD
+319 SAFEFVRNSVLD
-331 ARNPFDFPSAPGLAA
+331 ARNPFDFPAAPGLAA

-356 VSAGGPIRKDK
+356 VSAGGPVRKDK

-377 RQSLGLSEVDNVPSL
+377 RQSLGTSIVDNVPSL

-538 APAGSTAINPL
+538 APAGSKALNPL

-558 PGDAAGVINVP
+558 PGDTVGVINVP

-578 SSAIPAVFHWNSWQA
+578 STSIPAVYHWNSWQA

-656 RETIF
+656 RETIS
-661 GTYIQDDFHFRSNLT
+661 GTYIQDDFHFRPNLA

-724 RVGFSWDPFRNGKT
+724 RVGFSWDPFRDGKT
-738 AVRGG
+738 AVRAG
-743 FGMFDVLVLPANL
+743 FGMFDVLVLPTNL

-815 QREITPS
+815 QREIGANT
-822 ITAMVAY
+822 TAMIAY

-849 IAKTPLGYLWPIP
+849 IAKTPFGYLWPLRP
-862 NLVSPLPTFNPNFAR
+862 PPPDAMSAPPSLPTFNPNFAR
-877 IALTSFNSSS
+877 VALTSFNSSS

-948 FNQSHKIIIN
+948 FNQSHKIIVN

-989 SGLPFTGIIAPDPL
+989 SGLPFTAIIAPDPL

-1018 GCNPIQGGFNY
+1018 GCNPIQGGFN
-1029 LNLSCFALPTAPAS
+1029 
-1043 MAAQCD
+1043 
-1049 PNSFPG
+1049 
-1055 AAQAPPAGTVYC
+1055 
-1067 GNLLGNG
+1067 
-1074 GRNTLIGPRLVNLD
+1074 
-1088 FSLFKNNP
+1088 
-1096 IKRISEQFN
+1096 
-1105 VQFRMEIFNS
+1105 
-1115 LNHSNFNP
+1115 
-1123 PTANNVIFDGTGA
+1123 
-1136 PVSGAGQLNGTATT
+1136 
-1150 SRQIQFA
+1150 
-1157 LKFAW
+1157 

>member
-1 MAVRMPS
+1 MTGTKSGNIFLGLVTAF
-8 SSLLAGKRRIG
+8 LLTVGL
-19 CVFAQQFV
+19 FA
-27 RDVPQLKKCTPR
+27 
-39 FAEVGNKKGATMSQ
+39 A
-53 TNPGNTRSGLIFA
+53 
-66 FIFALVFLA
+66 
-75 SIPMYSQVVGGTI
+75 IPVYSQVVGGT
-88 LGTITD
+88 LSGTLTD
-94 PTGAA
+94 ASGSA
-99 IPSTKVVIKNVATG
+99 IPNATVAIKNVATG
-113 VITTVT
+113 VTTNT
-119 TNAQGI
+119 ASNAQGL

-135 YEATISA
+135 YEVTVTA
-142 AGFESVVQS
+142 AGFDTKVISNV
-151 GIALAV
+151 ILAV
-157 GGQQVLN
+157 GAQQVLN
-164 VTMKVGE
+164 FSMKVGTVSE
-171 VTQRVEVSEIA
+171 KVQVSEIA

-206 NGRSWTDLATL
+206 NGRSWTDLAAL
-217 QAGVSTIRAIVS
+217 QAGVNTIRVMVS

-276 GNLGVDAVAEF
+276 GNLGVDAVSEF

-304 VVSAIGRSGTNQFHG
+304 IVSAIGRSGTNDFHG
-319 SAFEFVRTSVLD
+319 SAFEFTRNSALD
-331 ARNPFDFPSAPGLAA
+331 ARNPFDFPAAPGLPS

-377 RQSLGLSEVDNVPSL
+377 RQSLGTSIVDNVFSD
-392 NARNGILCDFT
+392 NARKGILCDP
-403 NSTDCSTTINPG
+403 SLTDCSKTIQVAVPQS
-415 VSAAIQPYLNFF
+415 VQPYLNLF
-427 PKPNGPIQC
+427 PKANGPVQC
-436 AGPTGNPCVPGAGD
+436 AFTNCPAGAGD
-450 TALFTFGGSQI
+450 TAILTFGGSQI
-461 TNENYFS
+461 TSENYFS
-468 TRIDHHFSEKDSL
+468 TRIDNKFSDKDNL

-503 LNRARRQLVTL
+503 LNRARRQLVTI

-519 FSGSL
+519 FSASL

-538 APAGSTAINPL
+538 APAGSKALNPL
-549 AANTSLGFL
+549 AADTNLGFL
-558 PGDAAGVINVP
+558 PGDTAGVINVP

-578 SSAIPAVFHWNSWQA
+578 STAIPAVYHWNSWQG

-608 GANVERIENNQFTPS
+608 GANVERIESNQFTPS

-661 GTYIQDDFHFRSNLT
+661 GAYAQDDFHFRPNLT

-690 EVHGQLASLQHLTDP
+690 EVHGQLASLLHLTDP
-705 TVVVKSPL
+705 TVVVRSPL
-713 FANPSLRNFEP
+713 FTNPSLRNFEP
-724 RVGFSWDPFRNGKT
+724 RVGFSWDPFGNGKT
-738 AVRGG
+738 AIRGG

-756 RHTVDGTVPFSL
+756 RHTVDGTIPFSL
-768 SANGANLPGLFPSA
+768 SANGANLPGLFPTA
-782 AFAQLTTLQ
+782 AFNTLSTQL
-791 SANRAAFFE
+791 SANRAAFIE
-800 QNPPRNYVMQWNLNI
+800 QKPPRNYVMQWNLNI
-815 QREITPS
+815 QREINSST
-822 ITAMVAY
+822 TVMVAY

-837 TFQTDDSDIVLP
+837 TFQTDDSDMVLP
-849 IAKTPLGYLWPIP
+849 IAKTPFGYLWPLRP
-862 NLVSPLPTFNPNFAR
+862 PPPDALSAPPALPTFNPNFAR
-877 IALTSFNSSS
+877 IALTSWNSSS

-948 FNQSHKIIIN
+948 FNQSHKLTVSY
-958 FTWDVPSSKNL
+958 TWDVPSSKNL
-969 NGALG
+969 TGPIG

-984 IFEAS
+984 ILEAS
-989 SGLPFTGIIAPDPL
+989 SGLPFTAIIAPDPL
-1003 GMNSTDQFSLPDRVK
+1003 GMNSTDQFSLPDRIK

-1029 LNLSCFALPTAPAS
+1029 LNLNCFVLPPQPAS
-1043 MAAQCD
+1043 LAGQCQPFGFRFPD
-1049 PNSFPG
+1049 PTLNPPDPG
-1055 AAQAPPAGTVYC
+1055 SPGIAGTC
-1067 GNLLGNG
+1067 GNLMGNS

-1136 PVSGAGQLNGTATT
+1136 PVSGAGQLNSTATP

-1157 LKFAW
+1157 IKFVW

>member
-1 MAVRMPS
+1 MLSRNNSGSIFSACISALILTVGFLIS
-8 SSLLAGKRRIG
+8 
-19 CVFAQQFV
+19 
-27 RDVPQLKKCTPR
+27 TP
-39 FAEVGNKKGATMSQ
+39 V
-53 TNPGNTRSGLIFA
+53 
-66 FIFALVFLA
+66 
-75 SIPMYSQVVGGTI
+75 YSQIVGGT
-88 LGTITD
+88 LSGTITD
-94 PTGAA
+94 ASGAA
-99 IPSTKVVIKNVATG
+99 VPNATVAIKNGATG
-113 VITTVT
+113 VITNAAS
-119 TNAQGI
+119 NAQGL
-125 YNAPNLLPGT
+125 YNSPNLLPGT
-135 YEATISA
+135 YEVTVTA
-142 AGFESVVQS
+142 AGFDTKVISNVV
-151 GIALAV
+151 LAV
-157 GGQQVLN
+157 GAQQVLN
-164 VTMKVGE
+164 FSMKVGTLSE
-171 VTQRVEVSEIA
+171 KVQVSEIA

-206 NGRSWTDLATL
+206 NGRSWTDLAAL
-217 QAGVSTIRAIVS
+217 QAGVSTIRVMVS

-276 GNLGVDAVAEF
+276 GNLGVDAVSEF

-304 VVSAIGRSGTNQFHG
+304 IVSAIGRSGTNQFHG
-319 SAFEFVRTSVLD
+319 SAFEFLRNSVLD
-331 ARNPFDFPSAPGLAA
+331 ARNPFDFPAAPGLPS

-377 RQSLGLSEVDNVPSL
+377 RQSLGLSQVDNVPSL

-403 NSTDCSTTINPG
+403 NSTDCSRTINTG
-415 VSAAIQPYLNFF
+415 VSAAVQPYLNFF
-427 PKPNGPIQC
+427 PKPNGPVQC
-436 AGPTGNPCVPGAGD
+436 AGPTGNPCVAGAGD

-468 TRIDHHFSEKDSL
+468 TRIDNKFSDKDNL

-496 EFKNKLL
+496 EFNNKLL
-503 LNRARRQLVTL
+503 SNRARRQLVTI

-519 FSGSL
+519 FSASL
-524 GNSFRVGYSRVFAA
+524 GNSARFGYSRVFAA

-549 AANTSLGFL
+549 AADTNLGFL
-558 PGDAAGVINVP
+558 PGDTVGVINVP
-569 GLTIFSGGL
+569 GLTLFSGGL
-578 SSAIPAVFHWNSWQA
+578 STAIPAVYHWNSWQG
-593 YDNVFLTKGRHSLKF
+593 YDNVFLTKGTHSLKF
-608 GANVERIENNQFTPS
+608 GANVERIQSNQFTPS

-635 DFLTN
+635 GFLTN
-640 GLATFTADKAS
+640 DVATFTADKAS
-651 TPKGV
+651 SSKGV

-661 GTYIQDDFHFRSNLT
+661 GAYIQDDFHFRPNLT
-676 LTLGLRYEMATVPT
+676 LTLGVRYEMATVPT

-713 FANPSLRNFEP
+713 FSNPSLRNFEP
-724 RVGFSWDPFRNGKT
+724 RLGFSWDPFRDGKT
-738 AVRGG
+738 AIRGG

-768 SANGANLPGLFPSA
+768 SANGPNLAGLFPKA
-782 AFAQLTTLQ
+782 AFAQLTAQQ
-791 SANRAAFFE
+791 SSNRAAFFE
-800 QNPPRNYVMQWNLNI
+800 QKPPRNYVMQWNLNI
-815 QREITPS
+815 QREIGSNT
-822 ITAMVAY
+822 TAMVAY

-849 IAKTPLGYLWPIP
+849 VAKTPFGYLWPLRP
-862 NLVSPLPTFNPNFAR
+862 PPPDALSAPPSLPTFNPNFAR

-948 FNQSHKIIIN
+948 FNQSHKIIVN

-969 NGALG
+969 TGPVG

-989 SGLPFTGIIAPDPL
+989 SGVPFTAIIAPDPL

-1029 LNLSCFALPTAPAS
+1029 LNLNCFVLPPQPAALAGQCQPFGFRFPDPTLNPPDLGS
-1043 MAAQCD
+1043 
-1049 PNSFPG
+1049 PG
-1055 AAQAPPAGTVYC
+1055 IAGTC
-1067 GNLLGNG
+1067 ENLLGNG

-1136 PVSGAGQLNGTATT
+1136 PVSGAGQLNSTSTT
-1150 SRQIQFA
+1150 SRQLQFA
-1157 LKFAW
+1157 IKFVW

>member
-1 MAVRMPS
+1 MTRTKSVNVHLALKFAVV
-8 SSLLAGKRRIG
+8 LALG
-19 CVFAQQFV
+19 FFV
-27 RDVPQLKKCTPR
+27 SVP
-39 FAEVGNKKGATMSQ
+39 V
-53 TNPGNTRSGLIFA
+53 
-66 FIFALVFLA
+66 
-75 SIPMYSQVVGGTI
+75 YSQVVGGT
-88 LGTITD
+88 LSGTITD
-94 PTGAA
+94 ASGAA
-99 IPSTKVVIKNVATG
+99 IPSATVSIQNVATG
-113 VITTVT
+113 VITNAAS
-119 TNAQGI
+119 NAQGL

-135 YEATISA
+135 YEATVKA
-142 AGFESVVQS
+142 AGFDTK
-151 GIALAV
+151 AV
-157 GGQQVLN
+157 SNIILTVGAQQVLN
-164 VTMKVGE
+164 FSLKVGTMIE
-171 VTQRVEVSEIA
+171 KVEVSEIA
-182 PDVQLASSTISGVI
+182 PDLQLVSSTISGVI

-206 NGRSWTDLATL
+206 NGRSWTDLAAL
-217 QAGVSTIRAIVS
+217 QPGVSTIRAIVS

-242 QLSVTGG
+242 QLSVSGG

-319 SAFEFVRTSVLD
+319 SAFEFLRNSALD
-331 ARNPFDFPSAPGLAA
+331 ARNFFDVSI
-346 KPPFHRNQFG
+346 PPFRRNQFG
-356 VSAGGPIRKDK
+356 ASAGGPIRKDK
-367 TFIFGAYEGL
+367 TFIFGAYEGV
-377 RQSLGLSEVDNVPSL
+377 RQALGTSIVDNVPSDAVRGIGTGPGGTAGPSTLCSIPGGDPANPCTKATLTGAL
-392 NARNGILCDFT
+392 NPDPTTGIDKAVL
-403 NSTDCSTTINPG
+403 
-415 VSAAIQPYLNFF
+415 PYLAFF
-427 PKPNGPIQC
+427 PRVNNGLI
-436 AGPTGNPCVPGAGD
+436 GNGD
-450 TALFTFGGSQI
+450 TGIFSFGGAQI
-461 TNENYFS
+461 TSENYFT
-468 TRIDHHFSEKDSL
+468 TRIDHKFSDKDSL

-496 EFKNKLL
+496 EFRNKLL

-519 FSGSL
+519 FSGAL

-549 AANTSLGFL
+549 AADTSLGFL
-558 PGDAAGVINVP
+558 PGSTAGVILVP
-569 GLTIFSGGL
+569 GLTLFSGGL
-578 SSAIPAVFHWNSWQA
+578 STAIPAVFHWNSWQA
-593 YDNVFLTKGRHSLKF
+593 YDNVFLTKGTHSFKF
-608 GANVERIENNQFTPS
+608 GANVERIQNNQFTPS

-640 GLATFTADKAS
+640 GLATLTADKAS

-661 GTYIQDDFHFRSNLT
+661 GAYVQDDFHFRPNLT
-676 LTLGLRYEMATVPT
+676 LNLGLRYEMATVPT
-690 EVHGQLASLQHLTDP
+690 EAHGQLASLQHLTDP

-713 FANPSLRNFEP
+713 FANPSLRDFEP

-768 SANGANLPGLFPSA
+768 SANGANLAGFFPTA
-782 AFAQLTTLQ
+782 AFNTLTADPT
-791 SANRAAFFE
+791 SERAAFIE
-800 QNPPRNYVMQWNLNI
+800 QKPPRNYVMQWNLNI
-815 QREITPS
+815 QREIASGT
-822 ITAMVAY
+822 TAMIAY
-829 VGSHAVHN
+829 VGSHALHN
-837 TFQTDDSDIVLP
+837 TFQTDDSDSVLP

-862 NLVSPLPTFNPNFAR
+862 NLASPLPTFNPNFAR
-877 IALTSFNSSS
+877 IALTSWNSSS
-887 LYHALELQLKRRMSH
+887 LYHALELQVKKRMSH

-927 FQNGLTSMLF
+927 FQNGLTSMFF
-937 FDQGIRRGLSD
+937 FDQSNRRGLSD
-948 FNQSHKIIIN
+948 FNQSHKLVVSY
-958 FTWDVPSSKNL
+958 TWDVPSSKNL
-969 NGALG
+969 TGVLG

-989 SGLPFTGIIAPDPL
+989 SGLPFTAIIGPDPL
-1003 GMNSTDQFSLPDRVK
+1003 GMNSTDQFDLPDRVK

-1029 LNLSCFALPTAPAS
+1029 LNLSCFTLPTAPAS

-1055 AAQAPPAGTVYC
+1055 ASPSQPAPAGTVYC
-1067 GNLLGNG
+1067 GNLFGNG

-1088 FSLFKNNP
+1088 FSLFKNTP

-1105 VQFRMEIFNS
+1105 VQFRFEVFNI
-1115 LNHSNFNP
+1115 LNHANFNP
-1123 PTANNVIFDGTGA
+1123 PTANNQIFDGTGA
-1136 PVSGAGQLNGTATT
+1136 PVGGAGQLNGTATT
-1150 SRQIQFA
+1150 SRQLQFA
-1157 LKFAW
+1157 LKFVW

>member
-1 MAVRMPS
+1 MLSRGKPGRIFYVCVLALILTLGFITCTAV
-8 SSLLAGKRRIG
+8 
-19 CVFAQQFV
+19 
-27 RDVPQLKKCTPR
+27 
-39 FAEVGNKKGATMSQ
+39 
-53 TNPGNTRSGLIFA
+53 
-66 FIFALVFLA
+66 
-75 SIPMYSQVVGGTI
+75 YSQIVGGT
-88 LGTITD
+88 LSGTITD
-94 PTGAA
+94 ASGAA
-99 IPSTKVVIKNVATG
+99 VPNATVAIRNGATG
-113 VITTVT
+113 VITNAAS
-119 TNAQGI
+119 NAQGL

-135 YEATISA
+135 YEVTVTA
-142 AGFESVVQS
+142 AGFDTKVISNVV
-151 GIALAV
+151 LAV
-157 GGQQVLN
+157 GAQQVLN
-164 VTMKVGE
+164 FSMKVGTVSE
-171 VTQRVEVSEIA
+171 KVQVSEIA

-206 NGRSWTDLATL
+206 NGRSWTDLAAL

-260 VSINDYSNQ
+260 ISINDYSNQ

-304 VVSAIGRSGTNQFHG
+304 VVSAVGRSGTNQFHG
-319 SAFEFVRTSVLD
+319 SAFEFLRNSALD
-331 ARNPFDFPSAPGLAA
+331 ARNFFDGPIPAFR
-346 KPPFHRNQFG
+346 RNQFG

-367 TFIFGAYEGL
+367 TFIFGAYEGV
-377 RQSLGLSEVDNVPSL
+377 RQSLGTSIVDNVPSL
-392 NARNGILCDFT
+392 NARQGILCDP
-403 NSTDCSTTINPG
+403 SSPDCSKTINPG
-415 VSAAIQPYLNFF
+415 VDPLVKPYLDFF
-427 PKPNGPIQC
+427 PLPNGPLQC
-436 AGPTGNPCVPGAGD
+436 PGCVPGAGD
-450 TALFTFGGSQI
+450 VALFSFGGAQVTS
-461 TNENYFS
+461 ENYFT
-468 TRIDHHFSEKDSL
+468 TRVDHHFSEKDNL

-496 EFKNKLL
+496 EFNNKLL

-519 FSGSL
+519 FTASL

-538 APAGSTAINPL
+538 APSGSTFIKKI
-549 AANTSLGFL
+549 AADTSLGFL
-558 PGDAAGVINVP
+558 PGDTAGVITVP
-569 GLTIFSGGL
+569 GLTLFSGGL
-578 SSAIPAVFHWNSWQA
+578 STAIPAVFHWNSWQA
-593 YDNVFLTKGRHSLKF
+593 YDNLFLTKGRHSLKF

-651 TPKGV
+651 SSKGV

-661 GTYIQDDFHFRSNLT
+661 GTYIQDDFHFRPNLT

-713 FANPSLRNFEP
+713 FANPTLRNFEP

-738 AVRGG
+738 AIRGG
-743 FGMFDVLVLPANL
+743 FGMFDVLVLPVNL
-756 RHTVDGTVPFSL
+756 RHTVDGTIPFSL
-768 SANGANLPGLFPSA
+768 SANGANLPGLFPTA
-782 AFAQLTTLQ
+782 AFNMLSTQL
-791 SANRAAFFE
+791 SANRAAFIE
-800 QNPPRNYVMQWNLNI
+800 QKPPRNYVMQWNLNI
-815 QREITPS
+815 QREIGSNT
-822 ITAMVAY
+822 TAMIAY

-837 TFQTDDSDIVLP
+837 TFQTDDSDMVLP
-849 IAKTPLGYLWPIP
+849 IAKTPFGYLWPLRP
-862 NLVSPLPTFNPNFAR
+862 PPPDALSAPPTLPTFNTNFAR
-877 IALTSFNSSS
+877 IALTSWNSSS
-887 LYHALELQLKRRMSH
+887 LYHSLELQLKRRMSH

-927 FQNGLTSMLF
+927 FQNGLTSLLF

-948 FNQSHKIIIN
+948 FNQSHKLIVN

-969 NGALG
+969 TGPVG

-989 SGLPFTGIIAPDPL
+989 SGLPFTAIIGPDPL

-1018 GCNPIQGGFNY
+1018 GCNPVQGGFNY
-1029 LNLSCFALPTAPAS
+1029 LNLNCFVLPPQPAS
-1043 MAAQCD
+1043 LAGQCQPFGFRFPD
-1049 PNSFPG
+1049 PTLNPPDPG
-1055 AAQAPPAGTVYC
+1055 SPGIAGTC
-1067 GNLLGNG
+1067 GNLMGNS
-1074 GRNTLIGPRLVNLD
+1074 GRNTLVGPRLVNLD

-1105 VQFRMEIFNS
+1105 VQFRFEVFNI
-1115 LNHSNFNP
+1115 LNHANFNP
-1123 PTANNVIFDGTGA
+1123 PTANNVVFDGTGA
-1136 PVSGAGQLNGTATT
+1136 PVGGAGQLNSTSTT
-1150 SRQIQFA
+1150 SRQLQFA
-1157 LKFAW
+1157 IKFVW

>member
-1 MAVRMPS
+1 M
-8 SSLLAGKRRIG
+8 
-19 CVFAQQFV
+19 
-27 RDVPQLKKCTPR
+27 T
-39 FAEVGNKKGATMSQ
+39 Q
-53 TNPGNTRSGLIFA
+53 TNPGNTRLGLIFA
-66 FIFALVFLA
+66 LIFALVFLA
-75 SIPMYSQVVGGTI
+75 SIPVYSQVVGGTI

-99 IPSTKVVIKNVATG
+99 IPGTKVVIKNVATG
-113 VITTVT
+113 VITAVT

-164 VTMKVGE
+164 VTMRVGE

-206 NGRSWTDLATL
+206 NGRSWTDLAAL
-217 QAGVSTIRAIVS
+217 QAGVSTIRAMVS

-304 VVSAIGRSGTNQFHG
+304 VVSAVGRSGTNQFHG
-319 SAFEFVRTSVLD
+319 SAFEFLRNSALD
-331 ARNPFDFPSAPGLAA
+331 ARNFFDGPIPAFR
-346 KPPFHRNQFG
+346 RNQFG
-356 VSAGGPIRKDK
+356 ASAGGPIRKDK
-367 TFIFGAYEGL
+367 TFIFGAYEGV
-377 RQSLGLSEVDNVPSL
+377 RQSLGTSIVDNVPSD
-392 NARNGILCDFT
+392 AVRGIGTGPGGGPGPSTLCSIPLGDPT
-403 NSTDCSTTINPG
+403 NPCTTTILTGSVNPDPTTG
-415 VSAAIQPYLNFF
+415 IDKAVLPYLAFYPRVN
-427 PKPNGPIQC
+427 NGLI
-436 AGPTGNPCVPGAGD
+436 GNGD
-450 TALFTFGGSQI
+450 SGIYSFGGAQVTS
-461 TNENYFS
+461 ENYFT
-468 TRIDHHFSEKDSL
+468 TRVDHHFSDKDNL

-496 EFKNKLL
+496 EFRNKLL

-519 FSGSL
+519 FSASL

-538 APAGSTAINPL
+538 APSGSTFIKQI
-549 AANTSLGFL
+549 AADTSLGFL
-558 PGDAAGVINVP
+558 PGDTAGVITVP
-569 GLTIFSGGL
+569 GLTLFSGGL
-578 SSAIPAVFHWNSWQA
+578 STAIPAVFHWNSWQA
-593 YDNVFLTKGRHSLKF
+593 YDNLFLTKGRHSLKF

-651 TPKGV
+651 SSKGV

-661 GTYIQDDFHFRSNLT
+661 GTYIQDDFHFRPNLT

-713 FANPSLRNFEP
+713 FANPTLRNFEP

-738 AVRGG
+738 AIRGG
-743 FGMFDVLVLPANL
+743 FGMFDVLVLPVNL
-756 RHTVDGTVPFSL
+756 RHTVDGTIPFSL
-768 SANGANLPGLFPSA
+768 SANGANLPGLFPTA
-782 AFAQLTTLQ
+782 AFNMLSTQL
-791 SANRAAFFE
+791 SANRAAFIE
-800 QNPPRNYVMQWNLNI
+800 QKPPRNYVMQWNLNI
-815 QREITPS
+815 QREIGSNT
-822 ITAMVAY
+822 TAMIAY

-837 TFQTDDSDIVLP
+837 TFQTDDSDMVLP
-849 IAKTPLGYLWPIP
+849 IAKTPFGYLWPLRP
-862 NLVSPLPTFNPNFAR
+862 PPPDALSAPPTLPTFNTNFAR
-877 IALTSFNSSS
+877 IALTSWNSSS
-887 LYHALELQLKRRMSH
+887 LYHSLELQLKRRMSH

-927 FQNGLTSMLF
+927 FQNGLTSLLF

-948 FNQSHKIIIN
+948 FNQSHKLIVN

-969 NGALG
+969 TGPVG

-989 SGLPFTGIIAPDPL
+989 SGLPFTAIIGPDPL

-1018 GCNPIQGGFNY
+1018 GCNPVQGGFNY
-1029 LNLSCFALPTAPAS
+1029 LNLNCFVLPPQPAS
-1043 MAAQCD
+1043 LAGQCQPFGFRFPD
-1049 PNSFPG
+1049 PTLNPPDPG
-1055 AAQAPPAGTVYC
+1055 SPGIAGTC
-1067 GNLLGNG
+1067 GNLMGNS
-1074 GRNTLIGPRLVNLD
+1074 GRNTLVGPRLVNLD

-1105 VQFRMEIFNS
+1105 VQFRFEVFNI
-1115 LNHSNFNP
+1115 LNHANFNP
-1123 PTANNVIFDGTGA
+1123 PTANNVVFDGTGA
-1136 PVSGAGQLNGTATT
+1136 PVGGAGQLNSTSTT
-1150 SRQIQFA
+1150 SRQLQFA
-1157 LKFAW
+1157 IKFVW